1 MGAVLTRTTIR
12 PHLAPPASSPDVD
25 GSAGRGGRLW
35 WVLASLTL
43 TWALLGGLGA
53 FNILYA
59 ISPTV
64 YLALTA
70 GLLVLTVLLSPRG
83 QVRAVRFV
91 RPVVILVAWI
101 VMSYAWSSYRGEFVK
116 ETGRDLITLF
126 VVVIVGQ
133 LLPLDR
139 FLRVV
144 LCASYAAV
152 GLIGVTLVLMPSRAY
167 SASEG
172 LHGGFIH
179 KSAMGSALMV
189 GMAAALALERR
200 TWVRRLVPLGV
211 LVLMILGR
219 STTGIA
225 AFLMVMALYGVLLRY
240 SIIRTALGR
249 AFHVMAG
256 GAAVVF
262 AGFYFVASNALV
274 SLSGKDL
281 TFSKRTLIWK
291 GVMNAVR
298 QRPLAGYGW
307 PVWTA
312 LWKEPASGIIS
323 TAGFVIAESH
333 NAALE
338 LLLRLGIVG
347 LVVYLLL
354 LALAFRTGIRLI
366 AAGDRAGIFTLLL
379 VATIII
385 WGFSEAL
392 PVMGVWVGLLAV
404 AAVPRAMSDTD
415 TGNHSAS
422 ASRLFAPRSADVR

>member
-1 MGAVLTRTTIR
+1 MVAVLTRNTIR
-12 PHLAPPASSPDVD
+12 PHPAPVVSGPVVD
-25 GSAGRGGRLW
+25 GTAGRGARMW
-35 WVLASLTL
+35 WALASVTL
-43 TWALLGGLGA
+43 AWTLLAGFGA
-53 FNILYA
+53 FNILYP

-64 YLALTA
+64 YSAVTT
-70 GLLVLTVLLSPRG
+70 GLLLLTVLLSPRG
-83 QVRAVRFV
+83 QIRAVRFV
-91 RPVVILVAWI
+91 RPVVVLVAWI
-101 VMSYAWSSYRGEFVK
+101 LMSYAWSSYRGEFVK
-116 ETGRDLITLF
+116 ETWRDLITLF
-126 VVVIVGQ
+126 AVVVIGQ

-144 LCASYAAV
+144 LRASYVAV
-152 GLIGVTLVLMPSRAY
+152 GLIGLTLVLMPSRAY

-200 TWVRRLVPLGV
+200 TWVRRLVPIGV
-211 LVLMILGR
+211 LALMVLGR

-225 AFLMVMALYGVLLRY
+225 AFLMVITLYGVLLRY
-240 SIIRTALGR
+240 RIIRETLGR
-249 AFHVMAG
+249 AFRTVAA
-256 GAAVVF
+256 GAALAF

-312 LWKEPASGIIS
+312 LWKEPASGIIA

-338 LLLRLGIVG
+338 LLLRLGIIG

-354 LALAFRTGIRLI
+354 LALAFRTGIRFV
-366 AAGDRAGIFTLLL
+366 AEGDRAGIFTVLL
-379 VATIII
+379 VATVII

-392 PVMGVWVGLLAV
+392 PVMGVWIGLLAV
-404 AAVPRAMSDTD
+404 AAVPRSMSDTE
-415 TGNHSAS
+415 TGNHPAS
-422 ASRLFAPRSADVR
+422 ASRLFAPRSADAR